1 MKIFL
6 VAGYTGDIW
15 SALFRKLKERDYPTF
30 WINAREE
37 EIKIKQFI
45 KEVLEGRKEKVN
57 EVFFIN
63 CVGCFVFWQ
72 AIELTKKDFLNSFE
86 CNFLVPVKLIQI
98 FSKLS
103 IEILKGNTKKI
114 IININ
119 SQAALKPFWYGGAYN
134 SMKAA
139 LNMYLKI
146 FEKENRNMW
155 FKVKQFYPPVVKNTK
170 VFENMPYKPKSDKIV
185 DLEDF
190 VEEVIREIIKEG
202 MSED

>member
-1 MKIFL
+1 
-6 VAGYTGDIW
+6 
-15 SALFRKLKERDYPTF
+15 
-30 WINAREE
+30 
-37 EIKIKQFI
+37 
-45 KEVLEGRKEKVN
+45 
-57 EVFFIN
+57 
-63 CVGCFVFWQ
+63 
-72 AIELTKKDFLNSFE
+72 
-86 CNFLVPVKLIQI
+86 
-98 FSKLS
+98 
-103 IEILKGNTKKI
+103 
-114 IININ
+114 
-119 SQAALKPFWYGGAYN
+119 
-134 SMKAA
+134 MKAA